1 MNENLPQ
8 LEAVFHEA
16 LNRAESVDRAAYLD
30 SACAGNLEL
39 RRRVDELLAAH
50 AERGNFLGGSA
61 EPTMKYAGDPK
72 PDTAEV
78 GMVIANRY
86 KLLEPIGEG
95 GMGTVFMAEQTA
107 PVRRLVAL
115 KIIKPGMDSK
125 AVLARFEAERQALA
139 LMDHPNIAKVLDAG
153 STDRGLPFFVM
164 ELVKG
169 TPITRF
175 CDEQR
180 LSPRERLELFVPVC
194 LAIQHAHQKG
204 VIHRDIKPSNVLVAL
219 YDGQPVP
226 KVIDFGVAKAAG
238 QPLTEKTLHTGFGAL
253 VGTPEYMSPEQ
264 ATFNQLDID
273 TRSDVYS
280 LGVLLYELLTGTT
293 PVDKTRFKEAAVLE
307 VLRVVREEEP
317 PRPSVKLSTLEAR
330 ASIAATRG
338 SEPDKLSNLMRGEVD
353 WIVMKAL
360 EKDRNRRYD
369 SPAGLAKDVL
379 RYLNDELVEARPPS
393 TGYRFRKFVRAH
405 RNGVITFLVFL
416 TTNLIAWGAVVWQLV
431 EKDFAN
437 QREKTA
443 RVEAETLAKR
453 LDQQRADA
461 EASRQTAVANAE
473 QAMREK
479 ARADANAMRFGRDLY
494 ALQMKQAQQAWDEG
508 RTARVRELFDSQRP
522 ENTVGVDLR
531 GFEWNYLNRLC
542 NSDIQTIETHGANSV
557 AYSSDGRLM
566 AWGGTNYTLQIW
578 DIRKNERLFD
588 LTQRHSSEVWCVVFS
603 PDGNRLASATGE
615 WGSPGT
621 KESEI
626 KVWDTAT
633 GEELHSI
640 KTHPGSITNLA
651 WSFDGTRLASAGS
664 DLLVKI
670 WDAKTGEEVLK
681 LASGIPCNGVAF
693 SPDGTRLAC
702 AYESGKERHLPG
714 ELKVWDL
721 TTKTES
727 LVLQPDHGRLFG
739 VCYHPKGTQLA
750 VAGDRG
756 VTIWDAGNGKKLHS
770 LTAGIGRMTFLSY
783 NRAGT
788 QLAAGF
794 GRIAKVWDA
803 ATGQEVNS
811 FRGQD
816 GDVLSVA
823 FSADDSR
830 LVVADGW
837 KIKIWDLNRSQ
848 EPLTRTTMFDTW
860 LTCVTASNN
869 GEYVA
874 TGGGGKSPLI
884 VWDAKSGQE
893 FWRHKASEKNIWCVA
908 FSPDHHRIATAGED
922 MMIRVWD
929 LATRAE
935 ALTLKGHTTQVNGIA
950 FSPDGTRI
958 ASVSGNGQ
966 NREPPPEIKVWDAA
980 SGRELASWVGNST
993 KITSIAY
1000 SPDGQRLVGGI
1011 TQYGIKDERGFQ
1023 KEYISGEVQI
1033 WDAETGHPLMRLK
1046 DDHHVESVCFSSDGT
1061 RIAAGGL
1068 SYGAKVWNATTGE
1081 LMCAMKGH
1089 TSDVNGV
1096 AFSPDCKRL
1105 ATVSDDMS
1113 VRVWDTTT
1121 GQETLLFRGGFSQ
1134 RIKDIT
1140 FSPDGTRLY
1149 AVGGETLRI
1158 WDASAPTNVT
1168 IGVDGLR
1175 ITP

>member
-1 MNENLPQ
+1 MTDNLPQ
-8 LEAVFHEA
+8 VEEVFHEA
-16 LNRAESVDRAAYLD
+16 LNRAGFADRAAYLD
-30 SACAGNLEL
+30 AACTGNPEL
-39 RRRVDELLAAH
+39 RRRVNELLAAH
-50 AERGNFLGGSA
+50 AARGNFLGGSA

-72 PDTAEV
+72 PDTAGV

-95 GMGTVFMAEQTA
+95 GMGTVFMAEQIA

-153 STDRGLPFFVM
+153 STDQGLPFFVM

-169 TPITRF
+169 TPITKF
-175 CDEQR
+175 CDERR

-293 PVDKTRFKEAAVLE
+293 PVDKMRFKEAAVLE

-338 SEPDKLSNLMRGEVD
+338 SEPEKLSNLMRGEVD

-369 SPAGLAKDVL
+369 SAAGLAKDVL

-393 TGYRFRKFVRAH
+393 TGYRFRKFIRAH

-416 TTNLIAWGAVVWQLV
+416 ATNLFAWGMVAWEVV
-431 EKDFAN
+431 EKEIAN
-437 QREKTA
+437 QQEKAA

-479 ARADANAMRFGRDLY
+479 ARADANAIRFGRDLY

-508 RTARVRELFDSQRP
+508 RTSRVRELLDSQRP
-522 ENTVGVDLR
+522 ENTVGIDLR
-531 GFEWNYLNRLC
+531 GFEWNYWNRLC
-542 NSDIQTIETHGANSV
+542 NSDLQTIETHGANSV
-557 AYSSDGRLM
+557 AYSSDGRLL

-578 DIRKNERLFD
+578 DVRNNEQLFD

-603 PDGNRLASATGE
+603 PDGTRLASATGE
-615 WGSPGT
+615 WGSKGI

-626 KVWDTAT
+626 KIWDTAS
-633 GEELHSI
+633 GKELLFI

-651 WSFDGTRLASAGS
+651 WSFDGTRLASTGS
-664 DLLVKI
+664 DLLVKV
-670 WDAKTGEEVLK
+670 WDAKTGEELTR
-681 LASGIPCNGVAF
+681 LASDVPCNGVAF

-702 AYESGKERHLPG
+702 AYESGKQRHLPG
-714 ELKVWDL
+714 EVKVWDL

-727 LVLQPDHGRLFG
+727 LVLQPDQGRLFG
-739 VCYHPKGTQLA
+739 VSFHPRGTQLA

-756 VTIWDAGNGKKLHS
+756 VTIWDASNGKKLNS
-770 LTAGIGRMTFLSY
+770 LTAGIGRMQYLSY
-783 NRAGT
+783 NRPGS

-794 GRIAKVWDA
+794 GRIAKVWDT
-803 ATGQEVNS
+803 ATGQEMRS
-811 FRGQD
+811 YRGLA

-823 FSADDSR
+823 FSADDNR
-830 LVVADGW
+830 LAAADGW
-837 KIKIWDLNRSQ
+837 KVKIWDLNRSQ
-848 EPLTRTTMFDTW
+848 EPLTRSTMFDTW
-860 LTCVTASNN
+860 LTCVAASKN
-869 GEYVA
+869 GDYVA

-884 VWDAKSGQE
+884 VWDAKTGQE
-893 FWRHKASEKNIWCVA
+893 VCRLKATEKNVWCVA
-908 FSPDHHRIATAGED
+908 FSADDHRIATAGED
-922 MMIRVWD
+922 MTIRVWD
-929 LATRAE
+929 LATRKE
-935 ALTLKGHTTQVNGIA
+935 VLTLKGHTTQVNGIA

-966 NREPPPEIKVWDAA
+966 NRNPPPEIKVWDAA

-1000 SPDGQRLVGGI
+1000 SPDGRRLAGGI
-1011 TQYGIKDERGFQ
+1011 TQYGIQDERGFQ
-1023 KEYISGEVQI
+1023 KEFISGEVQI
-1033 WDAETGHPLMRLK
+1033 WDAESGRPLMRLK
-1046 DDHHVESVCFSSDGT
+1046 DDHHVESVSFSSDGN

-1068 SYGAKVWNATTGE
+1068 SYGAKVWNAITGE
-1081 LMCAMKGH
+1081 LICVMKGH

-1096 AFSPDCKRL
+1096 AFSPDGKRL
-1105 ATVSDDMS
+1105 ATVGDDRS
-1113 VRVWDTTT
+1113 VRVWDATT
-1121 GQETLLFRGGFSQ
+1121 GQETLMFRGGFSQ
-1134 RIKDIT
+1134 RIMDIT
-1140 FSPDGTRLY
+1140 FSPDGTKLY
-1149 AVGGETLRI
+1149 AVGGEMLHI
-1158 WDASAPTNVT
+1158 WDASLPTNIT
-1168 IGVDGLR
+1168 IGVDGR
-1175 ITP
+1175 QMTP